1 MSIRIALDDQPEFYT
16 NLDSIDGRIILSL
29 SRPESVGGIIVKLEG
44 ESKTALAI
52 PGGFDDYG
60 TPQPPRLPGSGPP
73 GNVLSENHKILYKVQ
88 QVFPTYEDDV
98 ANGSVGGNFV
108 LPSGQ
113 HEFPFK
119 FKLPLNN
126 ACSDP
131 VAMSKI
137 GGLGGLGGFG
147 AGGGIFGIGGMRVMD
162 GSKQLFMP
170 HVTKTLPPSFTG
182 MPMAAEVRYYV
193 KVTIQRPGLLKENWR
208 YQIGFKFMPI
218 EPPRPPRTTQEA
230 FARRPFTF
238 KPRISTPAVAP
249 PLQKKRSSF
258 FMTAKDKE
266 REKEKEKEEASSK
279 AFAEAAPPSI
289 ELSARLPHPP
299 ILTCNQPVPL
309 RLIAKKLVPS
319 NEQVYLTSLQI
330 ELVGTMTLRAHDLNY
345 KHPSRWT
352 IVHQVNLNTPLLQ
365 NPATDEVG
373 VESVVPD
380 DVWRHVPLPNT
391 VAPSF
396 ATCNLQRTY
405 ELELKVGLSWGAPT
419 RSGGLLARKEP
430 PPQTIYLPLTFA
442 KVQVYSNIAPPPGL
456 LQSLQEQQNKPAAAT
471 LSRPPRLP
479 PRTNTAGMASS
490 ASTHTMAHPHQAP
503 PQPQH
508 DPLYP
513 PQLSNDG
520 APPADDAPPS
530 YDEAMADTAGAPF
543 EGTAQARPA
552 FSGVTNEN
560 APSDVPTKS

>member
-1 MSIRIALDDQPEFYT
+1 
-16 NLDSIDGRIILSL
+16 
-29 SRPESVGGIIVKLEG
+29 
-44 ESKTALAI
+44 
-52 PGGFDDYG
+52 
-60 TPQPPRLPGSGPP
+60 
-73 GNVLSENHKILYKVQ
+73 
-88 QVFPTYEDDV
+88 
-98 ANGSVGGNFV
+98 
-108 LPSGQ
+108 
-113 HEFPFK
+113 
-119 FKLPLNN
+119 
-126 ACSDP
+126 
-131 VAMSKI
+131 
-137 GGLGGLGGFG
+137 
-147 AGGGIFGIGGMRVMD
+147 
-162 GSKQLFMP
+162 
-170 HVTKTLPPSFTG
+170 
-182 MPMAAEVRYYV
+182 
-193 KVTIQRPGLLKENWR
+193 
-208 YQIGFKFMPI
+208 MPI

-238 KPRISTPAVAP
+238 KPRISTPAAAP

-266 REKEKEKEEASSK
+266 REREKEKEEASNK

-380 DVWRHVPLPNT
+380 DVWRHVSLPNT

-419 RSGGLLARKEP
+419 RSGGLLPTCYRVLR
-430 PPQTIYLPLTFA
+430 T
-442 KVQVYSNIAPPPGL
+442 GD
-456 LQSLQEQQNKPAAAT
+456 SLY
-471 LSRPPRLP
+471 
-479 PRTNTAGMASS
+479 G
-490 ASTHTMAHPHQAP
+490 
-503 PQPQH
+503 
-508 DPLYP
+508 
-513 PQLSNDG
+513 
-520 APPADDAPPS
+520 
-530 YDEAMADTAGAPF
+530 
-543 EGTAQARPA
+543 
-552 FSGVTNEN
+552 
-560 APSDVPTKS
+560 